1 MSKDEERYDVSQHD
15 GITKGGWTL
24 ETIDNYPIEADKLK
38 IVSRVGRWTRNV
50 AVLDEDIKRVDLHAI
65 FALPKILDALK
76 KAYEEVD
83 NLEWLLAKAHGE
95 GNMVHSLVHLGVTQ
109 QLEVSKTE
117 NERLRDALH
126 VINEDMKDCEEGGM
140 PHVRKIANFV
150 NDVCES
156 EKIASE

>member
-15 GITKGGWTL
+15 GITEGPWKIEGARRIEGKSDLRIVVKGG
-24 ETIDNYPIEADKLK
+24 ISREANLQF
-38 IVSRVGRWTRNV
+38 IASSP
-50 AVLDEDIKRVDLHAI
+50 E
-65 FALPKILDALK
+65 ILDALK